1 MTKDRIT
8 TILKAWHDAML
19 ECDARMDEL
28 AALTGQVVESPLG
41 EAVYHVMGCYTKS
54 VADQIGW
61 CEDTLSSWWTEH
73 RFGDRPMKIGFSGDE
88 LRMIADIEVLAEF
101 IVEDMARSA
110 S

>member
-54 VADQIGW
+54 VADQLDGAKTRCPRGGLSIG
-61 CEDTLSSWWTEH
+61 LAI
-73 RFGDRPMKIGFSGDE
+73 DR
-88 LRMIADIEVLAEF
+88 
-101 IVEDMARSA
+101 
-110 S
+110 